1 MINLKFKIQN
11 LKFLFLVLVF
21 ISILF
26 VPIAGYTTPNI
37 DDISRLENSGLS
49 EEAKG
54 HYDKA
59 FALYEKLIRETSDS
73 VQQEVYLRR
82 IFDMRFS
89 ISNKTNVLKIC
100 KYIRK
105 GRKSNQSLKS
115 LAKWFMLQLYLE
127 DGKIEAAKSLC
138 AKLGFIQNWFVIG
151 PFDNDGKTGFDKK
164 YPPETEIKI
173 SSEYQGKDRKVKWRH
188 INIESPLGFID
199 LGAIFRPN
207 KNTCSYLL
215 TFVKS
220 NKKRE
225 VAFRMGHDD
234 AIKIWL
240 NNRLVFSNNNY
251 HAARFDQSHARVF
264 LNKGWNK
271 ILIKLCQK
279 QEKWGLLFRIT
290 SPDGKRIS
298 RLKVRANLPAKIAEH
313 VPVEDTDKTSSGN
326 IFRLEESIKTDPN
339 NARLYYYLAYLYNK
353 SMPYDETKHKDF
365 LCITKAIQLNPDNPF
380 YNYLGANLAH
390 QPNKRRELLE
400 KTIKLDPNFTIAF
413 YQLAKYY
420 LNANNLTKALDIVNK
435 CLDINPS
442 FLPAI
447 CLKISIYS
455 KQGLTPLIPPLL
467 EGIKDAPT
475 YKKETQNSIIR
486 YYEHHS
492 QEETLT
498 QLRKLSEIDFMDN
511 YAREK
516 IIKILLNTSKRSE
529 ALNRLC
535 EMSALNPYDTR
546 SYLRMAKIYANRHQ
560 FHNAIKVCNQA
571 MIICPEN
578 YEILSSLGLL
588 YRRIGNYEKFEEF
601 INKALKIKPDYTW
614 LRKYEEFVSPKKEA
628 YEENFTENITAIINS
643 ANNLKHVDS
652 EAVYLLDKAISRV
665 YVDGTSS
672 EYVHQ
677 VIKVLTDKGVKDF
690 NHLNI
695 YYVPG
700 DQEVIV
706 KKARIIKKDGTTM
719 DYYKFSDVST
729 SNPQYRLYY
738 DYRRKTIK
746 FSSLEKG
753 DIVDFEYK
761 VNDIGG
767 NIYGDYFG
775 NMFLFKDTNPIIFSK
790 YILIAPKHRKF
801 YFYSPKLH
809 IIPRKIY
816 DKHAD
821 TISYIWEKRNIE
833 KIDKELSMPPYQE
846 ITPYLLIS
854 TFKDWTDMARWYA
867 DLTRDQMESS
877 PEIKKI
883 VASLT
888 ENKNTEIDKIEAI
901 YNYVVKKIRYVA
913 LEFGIHG
920 YKPYKA
926 CQVFSRKFGDCKDKA
941 LLIMTMLKEAGIPSE
956 IVLVRT
962 RSRGRFDLSQA
973 SLGLFNHAICH
984 IRLKG
989 GKELWLDGTA
999 EYSSI
1004 NEIPWMDQ
1012 GVGVFVVDLK
1022 RRKGILSAIPVS
1034 AGIPNN
1040 RISDKNVLLKNDGS
1054 AYIGGTEI
1062 VSGAFCSGIR
1072 YFFQIPSKQ
1081 KEEFEKLLNTIFEG
1095 VQVINIHFPDLSG
1108 LDTPIK
1114 YNYAVSVP
1122 KFLKPVSEGF
1132 SFNPVM
1138 LRHKLTQRYASSS
1151 IRKHDLLLSYPF
1163 MDNKTTEF
1171 LLPQGYEAIHLPQDV
1186 ELKSKFGSLSMIYG
1200 KLPDKIIV
1208 KIKLQLD
1215 VSRVSPEEYSEFRK
1229 FAADIDK
1236 NESKEIIIKKIPVAE

>member
-1 MINLKFKIQN
+1 MKNNFKFS
-11 LKFLFLVLVF
+11 FLALIF

-26 VPIAGYTTPNI
+26 LSITGYTTPNI
-37 DDISRLENSGLS
+37 DNISRLENSGLS
-49 EEAKG
+49 KEAKG
-54 HYDKA
+54 NYDKA

-89 ISNKTNVLKIC
+89 IRNKTDVLKIC
-100 KYIRK
+100 KHIRK
-105 GRKSNQSLKS
+105 SRKSIQSLKS
-115 LAKWFMLQLYLE
+115 LAKWFMLQLSLE
-127 DGKIEAAKSLC
+127 DGKIEAAESLC
-138 AKLGFIQNWFVIG
+138 KKLGFIQNWFVIG
-151 PFDNDGKTGFDKK
+151 PFDNNGKTGFDRE

-188 INIESPLGFID
+188 MNIASPSGFVD
-199 LGAIFRPN
+199 LEAIFRPN
-207 KNTCSYLL
+207 ENTCSYLL

-225 VAFRMGHDD
+225 ATFRMGHDD
-234 AIKIWL
+234 AIKIWV
-240 NNRLVFSNNNY
+240 NNSLVFSNNNY
-251 HAARFDQSHARVF
+251 HAARFDQSHAKVL

-279 QEKWGLLFRIT
+279 QGKWGLFFRIT
-290 SPDGKRIS
+290 SPNGSRIS

-313 VPVEDTDKTSSGN
+313 VPAEDTGKTSSGN
-326 IFRLEESIKTDPN
+326 ISFLEESIKTDPD
-339 NARLYYYLAYLYNK
+339 NAQLYYYLAYLYNK
-353 SMPYDETKHKDF
+353 SLPYDETEHKDF
-365 LCITKAIQLNPDNPF
+365 LYITKAIQLSPNNPF
-380 YNYLGANLAH
+380 YTYLGAKLTH
-390 QPNKRRELLE
+390 QPNKRRDLLE

-420 LNANNLTKALDIVNK
+420 LNANNLTKALPLVNK

-442 FLPAI
+442 FLSAV

-455 KQGLTPLIPPLL
+455 KQGLAPLIPPLL
-467 EGIKDAPT
+467 EKIKKAPT
-475 YKKETQNSIIR
+475 YNKETQNSIIL
-486 YYEHHS
+486 YYEKHHS
-492 QEETLT
+492 QKETLK
-498 QLRKLSEIDFMDN
+498 QLKQLLKTDFTDN
-511 YAREK
+511 YARDK
-516 IIKILLNTSKRSE
+516 IVKILLNTSKRSE
-529 ALNRLC
+529 ALDRLC
-535 EMSALNPYDTR
+535 EMTTLNPYNTNIT
-546 SYLRMAKIYANRHQ
+546 LRRAKIYANRHQ
-560 FHNAIKVCNQA
+560 FHKAIKLCNQA
-571 MIICPEN
+571 VTICPEN
-578 YEILSSLGLL
+578 YETLSNLGLL
-588 YRRIGNYEKFEEF
+588 YRRIGNYEKFEKF
-601 INKALKIKPDYTW
+601 VNRALKIKPDYTW
-614 LRKYEEFVSPKKEA
+614 LRKYGEFVSPKKEA
-628 YEENFTENITAIINS
+628 YEENFAENMTVIINS
-643 ANNLKHVDS
+643 ANNLKHIDS
-652 EAVYLLDKAISRV
+652 EAIYLLDKAISRV
-665 YVDGTSS
+665 YMDGTSS

-700 DQEVIV
+700 DQEVII
-706 KKARIIKKDGTTM
+706 KKARIIKKDGTTT

-729 SNPQYRLYY
+729 SSPQYRLYY

-775 NMFLFKDTNPIIFSK
+775 NMFLFKDTNPIVHSK
-790 YILIAPKHRKF
+790 YILVVPKGRKF

-809 IIPRKIY
+809 IVPQKIY

-821 TISYIWEKRNIE
+821 TISYIWDKRNIG

-854 TFKDWTDMARWYA
+854 TFKDWTDVSKWYSA
-867 DLTRDQMESS
+867 LIMDQMESS

-888 ENKNTEIDKIEAI
+888 ENKNTEIDKIIAI
-901 YNYVVKKIRYVA
+901 YNYVVKKIRYVG

-926 CQVFSRKFGDCKDKA
+926 CQVFNRKFGDCKDKA
-941 LLIMTMLKEAGIPSE
+941 LLIMTMLKEAGIHSE

-962 RSRGRFDLSQA
+962 RSRGRFDFSQA

-984 IRLKG
+984 IKLKSG
-989 GKELWLDGTA
+989 EELWLDGTA
-999 EYSSI
+999 EYSNI

-1012 GVGVFVVDLK
+1012 GVGVFVVDLR
-1022 RRKGILSAIPVS
+1022 RRKGILSTTPVS
-1034 AGIPNN
+1034 AGVHNN
-1040 RISDKNVLLKNDGS
+1040 RISDKNVLLKDDGS

-1062 VSGAFCSGIR
+1062 VTGTFCPGIR

-1095 VQVINIHFPDLSG
+1095 AQVINIHFPDLSG

-1138 LRHKLTQRYASSS
+1138 FRHKLTQRYASNS

-1163 MDNKTTEF
+1163 TDNKTTEF
-1171 LLPQGYEAIHLPQDV
+1171 LLPQGYEASHLPKRV
-1186 ELKSKFGSLSMIYG
+1186 ELKSKFGSLSIAYS
-1200 KLPDKIIV
+1200 KLPDKVMV
-1208 KIKLQLD
+1208 KVKFQLD
-1215 VSRVSPEEYSEFRK
+1215 VSRVSSEEYSEFRK
-1229 FAADIDK
+1229 FAADVDK
-1236 NESKEIIIKKIPVAE
+1236 NENKEIIIKKKLAIE

>member
-1 MINLKFKIQN
+1 MKINSKN
-11 LKFLFLVLVF
+11 LFFVIL
-21 ISILF
+21 SILF
-26 VPIAGYTTPNI
+26 ISVPLYSTPKIENI
-37 DDISRLENSGLS
+37 LALEKAGLS

-59 FALYEKLIRETSDS
+59 FALYEKLIRETSDG
-73 VQQEVYLRR
+73 VQQEIYLRR

-138 AKLGFIQNWFVIG
+138 KKLGFIQNWFAIG
-151 PFDNDGKTGFDKK
+151 PFDNDGKTGFDKE

-173 SSEYQGKDRKVKWRH
+173 SSEYQGKDREVKWRH
-188 INIESPLGFID
+188 INIESPSGFVD

-220 NKKRE
+220 SKKRE

-240 NNRLVFSNNNY
+240 NNSLVFSNNNY
-251 HAARFDQSHARVF
+251 HAARFDQSHARVL

-290 SPDGKRIS
+290 SPNGNPIS

-313 VPVEDTDKTSSGN
+313 VPVEDTVRTDSGS
-326 IFRLEESIKTDPN
+326 ISCLEESIKTDAG
-339 NARLYYYLAYLYNK
+339 NAQLYYYLSYLYNK
-353 SMPYDETKHKDF
+353 SLPYDETEHKDF
-365 LCITKAIQLNPDNPF
+365 LCITKAIQLNPNNPF
-380 YNYLGANLAH
+380 YTHLGANLAD

-400 KTIKLDPNFTIAF
+400 KTIKLDPYFIIAF
-413 YQLAKYY
+413 YQLAEYY
-420 LNANNLTKALDIVNK
+420 LNADNLTKALHTVNK

-442 FLPAI
+442 FLPSI

-455 KQGLTPLIPPLL
+455 KQGLTPLISPLL
-467 EGIKDAPT
+467 EEVKDAPT
-475 YKKETQNSIIR
+475 HKKETRNNIIR
-486 YYEHHS
+486 YYEYHRS
-492 QEETLT
+492 QEETLA
-498 QLRKLSEIDFMDN
+498 QLRKLSEIDFTDN
-511 YAREK
+511 CARDK
-516 IIKILLNTSKRSE
+516 IVKILLDTSKDSE

-535 EMSALNPYDTR
+535 EMSALSPYDT
-546 SYLRMAKIYANRHQ
+546 SIYLRRAKIYANRYQ
-560 FHNAIKVCNQA
+560 FHKAIKVCNQA
-571 MIICPEN
+571 IIICPEN

-588 YRRIGNYEKFEEF
+588 YRRIGNYEKFEGFVNE
-601 INKALKIKPDYTW
+601 ALKIKPDYTW
-614 LRKYEEFVSPKKEA
+614 LRKYAEFVSPKKEA
-628 YEENFTENITAIINS
+628 YEENFTENIAAIINS
-643 ANNLKHVDS
+643 ANNLKQTDS

-665 YVDGTSS
+665 YMDGTSS
-672 EYVHQ
+672 EYIHQ
-677 VIKVLTDKGVKDF
+677 VIKILTDKGVRDF

-700 DQEVIV
+700 DQEVII
-706 KKARIIKKDGTTM
+706 KKACIIKKDGTIR

-729 SNPQYRLYY
+729 SSPQYRTYY

-753 DIVDFEYK
+753 DIIDFEYN

-790 YILIAPKHRKF
+790 YILIAPKRRKF

-821 TISYIWEKRNIE
+821 TISYIWEKRNIG

-962 RSRGRFDLSQA
+962 RSLGRFDFSQA

-1012 GVGVFVVDLK
+1012 GARVFVVDLK
-1022 RRKGILSAIPVS
+1022 RRKGILSEIPVS
-1034 AGIPNN
+1034 AGIHNN

-1081 KEEFEKLLNTIFEG
+1081 KEEFEKLLNTVFEG

-1151 IRKHDLLLSYPF
+1151 IRKHDFLLSYPF

-1215 VSRVSPEEYSEFRK
+1215 VSRVLPEEYSEFRK
-1229 FAADIDK
+1229 FVADVDK
-1236 NESKEIIIKKIPVAE
+1236 NENKEIIIKKIPVAE

>member
-1 MINLKFKIQN
+1 MLHMKINSKLLI
-11 LKFLFLVLVF
+11 LFF

-26 VPIAGYTTPNI
+26 LSTAGYTTPNI
-37 DDISRLENSGLS
+37 DDISILENSGLS
-49 EEAKG
+49 EEASG
-54 HYDKA
+54 NYDKA
-59 FALYEKLIRETSDS
+59 FDSYGKLIRETSDS
-73 VQQEVYLRR
+73 VQLDVYLRR

-105 GRKSNQSLKS
+105 SRKSNQSLKS

-127 DGKIEAAKSLC
+127 GGEIGTAKSLC
-138 AKLGFIQNWFVIG
+138 KKLGFIQNWFVIG
-151 PFDNDGKTGFDKK
+151 PFDNDGKTGFDKE
-164 YPPETEIKI
+164 YPPEKETKI

-188 INIESPLGFID
+188 MNIESPLGFVD

-220 NKKRE
+220 NKKKE
-225 VAFRMGHDD
+225 VAFRIGHDD

-240 NNRLVFSNNNY
+240 NNSLVFSNNNY
-251 HAARFDQSHARVF
+251 HAARFDQSHARV
-264 LNKGWNK
+264 LLSKGWNK

-279 QEKWGLLFRIT
+279 QRKWGLLFRIT
-290 SPDGKRIS
+290 SPNGNRIS
-298 RLKVRANLPAKIAEH
+298 RLKVRANLTAKIAEH
-313 VPVEDTDKTSSGN
+313 VPAEDTDKTSSEN
-326 IFRLEESIKTDPN
+326 ISRLEESIKTDPD
-339 NARLYYYLAYLYNK
+339 NAQLYYYLAYLYNK
-353 SMPYDETKHKDF
+353 SLPYDETKRKDF
-365 LCITKAIQLNPDNPF
+365 LCITKAIQLNPNNPF
-380 YNYLGANLAH
+380 YTYLGANLAH
-390 QPNKRRELLE
+390 QPNKRREMLE
-400 KTIKLDPNFTIAF
+400 KTIKLDPDFTIAF

-420 LNANNLTKALDIVNK
+420 LNANNLTKALHIINK
-435 CLDINPS
+435 CLEINSS
-442 FLPAI
+442 FIPAI

-467 EGIKDAPT
+467 EEIKNAPE
-475 YKKETQNSIIR
+475 YKKEIQNSIIL
-486 YYEHHS
+486 YYEKHRS
-492 QEETLT
+492 QEETLE
-498 QLRKLSEIDFMDN
+498 QLRRLSEIDFTDN
-511 YAREK
+511 RARDK
-516 IIKILLNTSKRSE
+516 IVKILLNMSKDSE
-529 ALNRLC
+529 ALNKLC
-535 EMSALNPYDTR
+535 EMSDLSPYDTR
-546 SYLRMAKIYANRHQ
+546 SYLRRAKIYANRHQ
-560 FHNAIKVCNQA
+560 FHKAIKVCNQA
-571 MIICPEN
+571 VTICPEN

-614 LRKYEEFVSPKKEA
+614 LREYGEFVSPKKEA

-643 ANNLKHVDS
+643 ANNLKHIDN

-665 YVDGTSS
+665 YVNGTSS

-695 YYVPG
+695 YYAPG
-700 DQEVIV
+700 DQEVII
-706 KKARIIKKDGTTM
+706 KKARIIKKDGTTT

-775 NMFLFKDTNPIIFSK
+775 NMFLFKDANPIVHSK
-790 YILIAPKHRKF
+790 YILIVPKQRKF
-801 YFYSPKLH
+801 YFYSPKLN
-809 IIPRKIY
+809 IIPKKIFN
-816 DKHAD
+816 KQTD
-821 TISYIWEKRNIE
+821 TITYIWDKRNIE
-833 KIDKELSMPPYQE
+833 KIEKELSMPPYQE

-854 TFKDWTDMARWYA
+854 TFKDWTDVSRWYS
-867 DLTRDQMESS
+867 DLIRDQMESS
-877 PEIKKI
+877 PEIKKT

-888 ENKNTEIDKIEAI
+888 ENKNTEIDKIRAI
-901 YNYVVKKIRYVA
+901 YNYVVKKIRYVG

-920 YKPYKA
+920 YKPYKS
-926 CQVFSRKFGDCKDKA
+926 CQVFNRKFGDCKDKA
-941 LLIMTMLKEAGIPSE
+941 LLIMTMLKEAGIHSK

-962 RSRGRFDLSQA
+962 RSRGRFDFSQA

-984 IRLKG
+984 VKLKN
-989 GKELWLDGTA
+989 GKELWMDGTA

-1012 GVGVFVVDLK
+1012 GAGVFVVDLK
-1022 RRKGILSAIPVS
+1022 RRKGILSTIPVS
-1034 AGIPNN
+1034 VDSYNN

-1062 VSGAFCSGIR
+1062 VSGAFCPGIR

-1081 KEEFEKLLNTIFEG
+1081 KENYEKLLNTIFEG

-1108 LDTPIK
+1108 LDIPIK

-1138 LRHKLTQRYASSS
+1138 IRHKLIQRYASSS

-1163 MDNKTTEF
+1163 TENRTNEF
-1171 LLPQGYEAIHLPQDV
+1171 LLPQGYEVSHVPQDV
-1186 ELKSKFGSLSMIYG
+1186 ELKNRFGSLSITYG

-1208 KIKLQLD
+1208 KIKFQLD
-1215 VSRVSPEEYSEFRK
+1215 VSRISPEEYLEFRK
-1229 FAADIDK
+1229 FAADVDK
-1236 NESKEIIIKKIPVAE
+1236 NENKEIIIKKKPVVE

>member
-1 MINLKFKIQN
+1 MKNNFKIFNLKFS
-11 LKFLFLVLVF
+11 FLALVF
-21 ISILF
+21 IFMLF
-26 VPIAGYTTPNI
+26 VPIAGYTTLSI
-37 DDISRLENSGLS
+37 GDISKLENSGLS
-49 EEAKG
+49 EEVKG
-54 HYDKA
+54 NYDKA
-59 FALYEKLIRETSDS
+59 FAVYEKLIRKTSDRI
-73 VQQEVYLRR
+73 QQEVYLRR

-100 KYIRK
+100 KYVRR
-105 GRKSNQSLKS
+105 GRTSNQSL
-115 LAKWFMLQLYLE
+115 ATWFMLQLCLE
-127 DGKIEAAKSLC
+127 DGEIDKAKSLC
-138 AKLGFIQNWFVIG
+138 AKLGFIQNWFAIG
-151 PFDNDGKTGFDKK
+151 PFDNDGKTGFDRK
-164 YPPETEIKI
+164 YQPETEIKI

-188 INIESPLGFID
+188 INIESPSGFID

-207 KNTCSYLL
+207 KNTCGYLL

-225 VAFRMGHDD
+225 VVFRMGHDD
-234 AIKIWL
+234 AIKIWV
-240 NNRLVFSNNNY
+240 NNSLVFSDNNY
-251 HAARFDQSHARVF
+251 HSVRFDQSHARVF
-264 LNKGWNK
+264 FNKGWNK

-290 SPDGKRIS
+290 SPNGSRIS

-313 VPVEDTDKTSSGN
+313 IPAEDTGKISLGN
-326 IFRLEESIKTDPN
+326 ISFLEESIKADPD
-339 NARLYYYLAYLYNK
+339 NAQLHYYLAYLYNK
-353 SMPYDETKHKDF
+353 SLPYDETEHKDF
-365 LCITKAIQLNPDNPF
+365 LCITKAIQLNPNNPF
-380 YNYLGANLAH
+380 YSYLGANLAH

-400 KTIKLDPNFTIAF
+400 KTIELDPDFTIAF

-420 LNANNLTKALDIVNK
+420 LNANNLTKALPLVNK

-442 FLPAI
+442 FIPAI
-447 CLKISIYS
+447 CLKASIYS
-455 KQGLTPLIPPLL
+455 KQGLAPLIPPLL
-467 EGIKDAPT
+467 EKIKDVPAYKYVGT
-475 YKKETQNSIIR
+475 GRDLSEYKKEHIQK
-486 YYEHHS
+486 
-492 QEETLT
+492 L
-498 QLRKLSEIDFMDN
+498 LRTNFTDN
-511 YAREK
+511 YARDK
-516 IIKILLNTSKRSE
+516 IIKILLNTSKHSE

-535 EMSALNPYDTR
+535 EMAELNPYDTR
-546 SYLRMAKIYANRHQ
+546 SYLRMAKIYANRYQ
-560 FHNAIKVCNQA
+560 FRKAIKVYNQA
-571 MIICPEN
+571 VTICPEN

-643 ANNLKHVDS
+643 ADNLKHTDS

-665 YVDGTSS
+665 YMDGTSS

-677 VIKVLTDKGVKDF
+677 VIKILTNKGVNDF

-695 YYVPG
+695 YYAPG
-700 DQEVIV
+700 TQEVII
-706 KKARIIKKDGTTM
+706 KKARIIKEDGTTT

-729 SNPQYRLYY
+729 SSPQYRLYY

-753 DIVDFEYK
+753 DIIDFEYK

-767 NIYGDYFG
+767 NIYGNYFG
-775 NMFLFKDTNPIIFSK
+775 NMFLFKDTNPIVRSK
-790 YILIAPKHRKF
+790 YILIVPKQRKF
-801 YFYSPKLH
+801 YFHSPKLN
-809 IIPRKIY
+809 ISSQKIY

-821 TISYIWEKRNIE
+821 TITYIWEKRNIE
-833 KIDKELSMPPYQE
+833 KIEKELNMPPYPE
-846 ITPYLLIS
+846 ITPYLLVS
-854 TFKDWTDMARWYA
+854 TFKNWTDMAKWYA
-867 DLTRDQMESS
+867 DLTRGQMKSS
-877 PEIKKI
+877 PEIKRT
-883 VASLT
+883 VASLI
-888 ENKNTEIDKIEAI
+888 ENKNTEIDKIRAI
-901 YNYVVKKIRYVA
+901 YDYVVKKIRYVG

-926 CQVFSRKFGDCKDKA
+926 CQVFNRKFGDCKDKS
-941 LLIMTMLKEAGIPSE
+941 LLIMTMLKEAGIDSE

-962 RSRGRFDLSQA
+962 RHRGRFDFSQA

-984 IRLKG
+984 VQLNGK
-989 GKELWLDGTA
+989 KELWLDGTA

-1012 GVGVFVVDLK
+1012 EACVFVVDLK
-1022 RRKGILSAIPVS
+1022 RRKGILSTIPVS
-1034 AGIPNN
+1034 TGIHNN

-1054 AYIGGTEI
+1054 AYIGGTE
-1062 VSGAFCSGIR
+1062 VVTGAFCPGIR

-1095 VQVINIHFPDLSG
+1095 AQVINIHFPDLSG

-1138 LRHKLTQRYASSS
+1138 IRHKLTQRYASSS

-1163 MDNKTTEF
+1163 TENRTTEF
-1171 LLPQGYEAIHLPQDV
+1171 LLPQGYESNHLPKRVD
-1186 ELKSKFGSLSMIYG
+1186 LKSKFGSLSIAYS
-1200 KLPDKIIV
+1200 KLPDKVMV
-1208 KIKLQLD
+1208 KVKFRLD
-1215 VSRVSPEEYSEFRK
+1215 VSRISPEEYPEFRK
-1229 FAADIDK
+1229 FAADVDK
-1236 NESKEIIIKKIPVAE
+1236 NENKEVIIKKKPAVE

>member
-1 MINLKFKIQN
+1 MKNNF
-11 LKFLFLVLVF
+11 KFLILNFKFPFLALIF

-26 VPIAGYTTPNI
+26 LPVTGYTTPNI
-37 DDISRLENSGLS
+37 DNISRLENSGLS
-49 EEAKG
+49 EEANG
-54 HYDKA
+54 NYDKA
-59 FALYEKLIRETSDS
+59 FALYEKLIKETSDS
-73 VQQEVYLRR
+73 VKQEVYLRR

-100 KYIRK
+100 KYIGK
-105 GRKSNQSLKS
+105 GRKS

-127 DGKIEAAKSLC
+127 NGKIGKAKSLC
-138 AKLGFIQNWFVIG
+138 KKLGFIQNWFVIG
-151 PFDNDGKTGFDKK
+151 PFDNDGKTGFERE

-173 SSEYQGKDRKVKWRH
+173 SSKYQGKDRKVKWRH
-188 INIESPLGFID
+188 INIESPLGFVD

-215 TFVKS
+215 TFVRS

-240 NNRLVFSNNNY
+240 NNSLAFSNNDY
-251 HAARFDQSHARVF
+251 HAARFDQSRARVI

-271 ILIKLCQK
+271 ILIKLCQR
-279 QEKWGLLFRIT
+279 QGQWGLLFRIT
-290 SPDGKRIS
+290 SPNGS
-298 RLKVRANLPAKIAEH
+298 PVSGLKVKAALPKKTAKSVHEK
-313 VPVEDTDKTSSGN
+313 DTDKTNSEKEN
-326 IFRLEESIKTDPN
+326 ISCLEESIKADPN
-339 NARLYYYLAYLYNK
+339 NAQLYYYLAYLLNK
-353 SMPYDETKHKDF
+353 SLPYDETEHKDF
-365 LCITKAIQLNPDNPF
+365 LCVTKAIQLNPNNPF
-380 YNYLGANLAH
+380 YTYLGANLTY

-400 KTIKLDPNFTIAF
+400 KTIELDPNFTIAF

-420 LNANNLTKALDIVNK
+420 LNANNMTKACKYIDK

-455 KQGLTPLIPPLL
+455 KQGLTSLIPPLL
-467 EGIKDAPT
+467 EKIKDVPA

-486 YYEHHS
+486 YYEKHHS
-492 QEETLT
+492 QEETLE
-498 QLRKLSEIDFMDN
+498 QLRKLLKTDFTDN
-511 YAREK
+511 YVRDK

-529 ALNRLC
+529 ALSRLY
-535 EMSALNPYDTR
+535 EMATLNPYNTNIHLQR
-546 SYLRMAKIYANRHQ
+546 AKIYANRYQ
-560 FHNAIKVCNQA
+560 FHKAIKICSQA

-578 YEILSSLGLL
+578 YKILSSLGLL
-588 YRRIGNYEKFEEF
+588 YRRIGNYERFEEF
-601 INKALKIKPDYTW
+601 VNKALKIKPDYTW
-614 LRKYEEFVSPKKEA
+614 LRKYAEFVSPKKEA
-628 YEENFTENITAIINS
+628 YEENFTENIAVIINS
-643 ANNLKHVDS
+643 ANNLKHTDS

-672 EYVHQ
+672 EYVHR

-690 NHLNI
+690 NHLNV
-695 YYVPG
+695 YYTPG
-700 DQEVIV
+700 DQEVII
-706 KKARIIKKDGTTM
+706 KKARIIREDGTTT

-729 SNPQYRLYY
+729 SSPQYRLYY

-761 VNDIGG
+761 VNDMGG

-775 NMFLFKDTNPIIFSK
+775 NMFLFKDANPIIFSK
-790 YILIAPKHRKF
+790 YVLIAPKRRKF
-801 YFYSPKLH
+801 YFYSPKLR
-809 IIPRKIY
+809 IIPQKIY
-816 DKHAD
+816 DKHTD
-821 TISYIWEKRNIE
+821 TISYILEKRDIKKIE
-833 KIDKELSMPPYQE
+833 KELNMPPYQE
-846 ITPYLLIS
+846 IIPYLLIS
-854 TFKDWTDMARWYA
+854 TFKSWDDVAKWYS
-867 DLTRDQMESS
+867 DLIIDQMESS
-877 PEIKKI
+877 PDIKKT
-883 VASLT
+883 VASLI
-888 ENKNTEIDKIEAI
+888 ENSNTEIDKIRAI
-901 YNYVVKKIRYVA
+901 YNYVVKKIRYVG

-926 CQVFSRKFGDCKDKA
+926 CQIFSRKFGDCKDKA
-941 LLIMTMLKEAGIPSE
+941 LLIMTMLKEAGIHSE

-962 RSRGRFDLSQA
+962 RSRGRFDFSQA

-984 IRLKG
+984 IQLNG
-989 GKELWLDGTA
+989 EKELWLDGTA

-1004 NEIPWMDQ
+1004 NEMPWMDQ
-1012 GVGVFVVDLK
+1012 EAGVFVIDLK
-1022 RRKGILSAIPVS
+1022 RRKGILSTIPVS
-1034 AGIPNN
+1034 TSIRNN

-1054 AYIGGTEI
+1054 AYIGGTE
-1062 VSGAFCSGIR
+1062 VVTGAFCPGIR
-1072 YFFQIPSKQ
+1072 YFFQILSKQ

-1095 VQVINIHFPDLSG
+1095 AQVINIHFPDLSG

-1138 LRHKLTQRYASSS
+1138 FRHKLTQRYASSS

-1163 MDNKTTEF
+1163 MDNKTSEF
-1171 LLPQGYEAIHLPQDV
+1171 LLPQGYEASRLPKDV
-1186 ELKSKFGSLSMIYG
+1186 DFKSKFGSLSIIYG
-1200 KLPDKIIV
+1200 KLPDKVIV
-1208 KIKLQLD
+1208 KIKFQLD

-1229 FAADIDK
+1229 FVADVDK
-1236 NESKEIIIKKIPVAE
+1236 NENKEIIIKKKPAVE